1 MADVKRNAA
10 AGKNVTTKS
19 GGQAMNE
26 LDAALSK
33 AVGARIRI
41 TTTLPSHTLEG
52 TLFTACTLTNL
63 IALNITSAPP
73 NPSSTLSN
81 QPADYHIVPVSHIQ
95 SFQLLS
101 LPPTNGSG
109 GFEAAVPGIHRVD
122 TEALRQR
129 EAAAVRKLK
138 EKEAMRGRG
147 VGREAQEMFDA
158 LAKIYPARWDNSTI
172 IVNDAV
178 MIDKP
183 YTPEAC
189 RAPKDAVSQQTLVM
203 VKKMLQGHAARKQA
217 AQGQGQGRP
226 GVATPMAPRKG
237 G

>member
-1 MADVKRNAA
+1 M
-10 AGKNVTTKS
+10 
-19 GGQAMNE
+19 
-26 LDAALSK
+26 
-33 AVGARIRI
+33 
-41 TTTLPSHTLEG
+41 
-52 TLFTACTLTNL
+52 
-63 IALNITSAPP
+63 
-73 NPSSTLSN
+73 
-81 QPADYHIVPVSHIQ
+81 PVSHIQ

-101 LPPTNGSG
+101 LPPTNGPGLGTG
-109 GFEAAVPGIHRVD
+109 GFEGAAPGIHRVD
-122 TEALRQR
+122 VETLRQR
-129 EAAAVRKLK
+129 EAAAVGKLK

-147 VGREAQEMFDA
+147 VGREAQEIFDA
-158 LAKIYPARWDNSTI
+158 LAKMWGTPLLPFHTARYPQPRRLAVFAFEQEANEELMSRYPARWNDSTI

-217 AQGQGQGRP
+217 AQNQGQSQGRP